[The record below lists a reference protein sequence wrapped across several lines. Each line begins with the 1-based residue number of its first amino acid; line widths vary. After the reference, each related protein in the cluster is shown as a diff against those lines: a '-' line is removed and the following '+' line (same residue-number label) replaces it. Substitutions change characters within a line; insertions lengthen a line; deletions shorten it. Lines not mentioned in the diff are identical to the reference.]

1 MSANDQTTT
10 TGTDKAKLTLAVGTF
25 LAGVVGFYGLE
36 GQSDLIRV
44 IGMVVVAA
52 VAIAIAMTSQPG
64 RNAWAFAREAR
75 QELRR
80 VVWPTRQES
89 IQTTLIVLVMVFIVA
104 VLLWLMDMFFMW
116 GVGALVRP
124 GG

>member
-10 TGTDKAKLTLAVGTF
+10 TGADKAKLTLAAATF
-25 LAGVVGFYGLE
+25 LAGVVAFYGLE

-44 IGMVVVAA
+44 VGMVVVAA
-52 VAIAIAMTSQPG
+52 IAIAIAMTSQPG
-64 RNAWAFAREAR
+64 RNAWSFAREAR

-89 IQTTLIVLVMVFIVA
+89 IQTTLVVLVMVFIVA
-104 VLLWLMDMFFMW
+104 ILLWLMDMFFMW